1 MFTHLIV
8 HDNRLIRVAFSE
20 FAKRHFLKNF
30 EKKYRG
36 RQWEVTVESILEDI
50 GRIKMQGNKLE
61 MTQQVDELWYKDGRW
76 IFKYDFAVAQTR
88 KSAKSSGNRC
98 VVFLD
103 SNCNEAEILVIYH
116 KDDLPKNMGEQ
127 AWIKST
133 LINTFSDKMLLF

>member
-1 MFTHLIV
+1 M
-8 HDNRLIRVAFSE
+8 
-20 FAKRHFLKNF
+20 
-30 EKKYRG
+30 
-36 RQWEVTVESILEDI
+36 EDI
-50 GRIKMQGNKLE
+50 GRIEMQGNKLE
-61 MTQQVDELWYKDGRW
+61 TTQQVDELLYKDSRW